1 MCVFQREL
9 WEHRSSARQCGCS
22 YAALEICSRP
32 QCSRVSCQFCLW
44 MWIID
49 VGRIAGLLFISP
61 LQICLSDFIS
71 DWRRR
76 VGAGRLLCWEVQLYV
91 QGILALIRQTT
102 MSLSTNESFDMIC
115 CVTMSINLQVMNM
128 GPSKALD
135 ARVKISLPLM
145 LVPYKHQLIRI
156 TDLQVR
162 FTYAIMHLWSVMK
175 WMLLFC
181 KDALNWSNVSVNTF
195 ILLQKIS
202 IKLLFFY
209 FLFIK

>member
-9 WEHRSSARQCGCS
+9 WEHRSSARQCGCC
-22 YAALEICSRP
+22 YVALEICSWP
-32 QCSRVSCQFCLW
+32 QCSRVSCLFCLW
-44 MWIID
+44 MWIYRCRKNNRPNY
-49 VGRIAGLLFISP
+49 GMLLFVSP
-61 LQICLSDFIS
+61 LQICLSHFIS

-76 VGAGRLLCWEVQLYV
+76 VGAGRLLSWEVQLYV

-102 MSLSTNESFDMIC
+102 MSLSTNESFDVIC
-115 CVTMSINLQVMNM
+115 FVTMSINLQVMNM

-145 LVPYKHQLIRI
+145 LVPYKYQLIRI

-162 FTYAIMHLWSVMK
+162 FTYAIMHLGSVMK

-181 KDALNWSNVSVNTF
+181 KKALNWSTVTVKTF
-195 ILLQKIS
+195 IVLQKIS
-202 IKLLFFY
+202 IK
-209 FLFIK
+209 K